1 MNGLFKKLLLKPGYR
16 AALLYAPE
24 GYPRSEGDLPEGVH
38 LVDET
43 GVAAEPPHSFDF
55 VHLFVGSVRELQERS
70 PGALTAVKSGGL
82 LWISYPKKTGK
93 IKTDI
98 SRDAGWDAVK
108 RAGLEGVSL
117 VSVDDTWSAM
127 RFRPSEQVGK

>member
-1 MNGLFKKLLLKPGYR
+1 MPMSDLVRKLKLKAGAR

-24 GYPRSEGDLPEGVH
+24 GYRAELGELPAGVH

-43 GVAAEPPHSFDF
+43 GLDPGAAHSFDF
-55 VHLFVGSVRELQERS
+55 VHLFVSSVAELDERA
-70 PGALTAVKSGGL
+70 PQALAAAKPDGF

-98 SRDAGWDAVK
+98 HRDAGWDTVQ
-108 RAGLEGVSL
+108 RAGWQGVAL
-117 VSVDDTWSAM
+117 ISVDDTWSAM
-127 RFRPSEQVGK
+127 RFRPVK